1 MARTLELLFEMTSYT
16 DFTTRCWNHQGVP
29 PPCLLWVSLSFTAM
43 VSTSENCQTFIASVI
58 KFLLQSEFNRLD
70 FDWEYPG
77 SHGTPP
83 QDKHLTM
90 ILVQLSHVL
99 YHFDWK
105 AYNQSPVKNH

>member
-1 MARTLELLFEMTSYT
+1 
-16 DFTTRCWNHQGVP
+16 
-29 PPCLLWVSLSFTAM
+29 M

-83 QDKHLTM
+83 QDKHLTT

-99 YHFDWK
+99 YHFDRK
-105 AYNQSPVKNH
+105 AYNQSPILVLWLSWGQCCGGKIRTKTLRKNS